1 MADEVWVN
9 GVEYVPK
16 ASIPELT
23 DERLKDALQQLVSMQ
38 YFRIEHKAIPQAWDV
53 LNTLA
58 PELARLAA
66 DDPRAA
72 YVRMHGSED

>member
-23 DERLKDALQQLVSMQ
+23 DERLKDALMQLVSMQ
-38 YFRIEHKAIPQAWDV
+38 YFRIQHKAIPQAWDV
-53 LNTLA
+53 LNALA
-58 PELARLAA
+58 PELAQLSA
-66 DDPRAA
+66 DDPYAA

>member
-23 DERLKDALQQLVSMQ
+23 DERLKDALKQLVSMQ
-38 YFRIEHKAIPQAWDV
+38 YFKIQHKAIPQAWDV
-53 LNTLA
+53 LNALA
-58 PELARLAA
+58 PELAQLAA
-66 DDPRAA
+66 DDPHAA
-72 YVRMHGSED
+72 YVRI

>member
-38 YFRIEHKAIPQAWDV
+38 YFRIQHKAIPQAWDV

-58 PELARLAA
+58 PELARLSAE
-66 DDPRAA
+66 DPHAA

>member
-23 DERLKDALQQLVSMQ
+23 DERLKDALKQLVTIQ
-38 YFRIEHKAIPQAWDV
+38 YFRIQHKAIPQAWDV
-53 LNTLA
+53 LNALA
-58 PELARLAA
+58 PELAQLSA

>member
-1 MADEVWVN
+1 VADEVWVN

-16 ASIPELT
+16 ASIPELM
-23 DERLKDALQQLVSMQ
+23 DKSLESALKQLVSMQ

-53 LNTLA
+53 LNALA
-58 PELARLAA
+58 PELAQLAA